1 MADCESIPTRL
12 SLRLDRQLSAEEN
25 AQLEADLQRYPEHV
39 ALAQTLAH
47 IDLLF
52 RSAPLL
58 APSRDLTRAVLTH
71 IEQRRD
77 QRVLG
82 LTFLL
87 GSLLSLGP
95 TLLLGLAL
103 LLGLGVIAQPSLIQS
118 AVRVIVA
125 FVNQLLAVTLTVGII
140 QETLGP
146 WLFPGLAAAF
156 GLLLL
161 SITVFWARRVA
172 PNPRSLRL

>member
-12 SLRLDRQLSAEEN
+12 SLRLDRQLSADEN
-25 AQLEADLQRYPEHV
+25 AQLDADLQRCPDHI
-39 ALAQTLAH
+39 ALAQTLTH

-52 RSAPLL
+52 RSAPHL
-58 APSRDLTRAVLTH
+58 APPRDLTRVVLAR

-77 QRVLG
+77 QRILG

-118 AVRVIVA
+118 AVRVIIA
-125 FVNQLLAVTLTVGII
+125 FVNQLLAVSLTVGIV

-161 SITVFWARRVA
+161 SITTFLARRVA
-172 PNPRSLRL
+172 PIPHSLHM